1 MTKYI
6 RHFWL
11 AYPFLALK
19 IFIYYW
25 QTDRLDM
32 MNVYEVPILTVLFLF
47 GLFEICSMGRGKV
60 SRWIFYVLYIL
71 VTVVMFADA
80 AYSSYFGKY
89 ISVNQIYQI
98 ASLGQIAGDGNVL
111 GAAVSPG

>member
-47 GLFEICSMGRGKV
+47 GLFD
-60 SRWIFYVLYIL
+60 SR
-71 VTVVMFADA
+71 
-80 AYSSYFGKY
+80 
-89 ISVNQIYQI
+89 
-98 ASLGQIAGDGNVL
+98 
-111 GAAVSPG
+111 